1 MHGKR
6 SQETSQTAAMKA
18 AAMKL
23 FKENQEPAARKSSGP
38 IDATRNC
45 ANGETDEVETRSD
58 ADENDLDESDL
69 LDADDDRWDVFILD
83 DDGDPLPDY
92 GDFWF
97 PD

>member
-1 MHGKR
+1 MRPPKE
-6 SQETSQTAAMKA
+6 SQ
-18 AAMKL
+18 KL
-23 FKENQEPAARKSSGP
+23 DARQNAGP
-38 IDATRNC
+38 DYTTRNC
-45 ANGETDEVETRSD
+45 ANGETDEVEIGSD

>member
-1 MHGKR
+1 MR
-6 SQETSQTAAMKA
+6 SRTGNRERQVRQE
-18 AAMKL
+18 
-23 FKENQEPAARKSSGP
+23 
-38 IDATRNC
+38 ATQPNDC
-45 ANGETDEVETRSD
+45 THQSPDEEME

-69 LDADDDRWDVFILD
+69 QDADDDRWDVFILD